1 METQEKATSNDGRE
15 TENIDAP
22 LTNADAHVSTSE
34 ARIWNNLANIKFKAL
49 YTCECSRIAGLSS
62 RALSFLLALT
72 SASSVGAWTLWQQ
85 HRNIWAVIIG
95 VGQVL
100 LIALPHFPFLKSEK
114 EFLSMSFDFEGLYL
128 RYEQLWYDFRDSTID
143 ESFAKT
149 QINELRARE
158 VEIEKAGVRCPR
170 IQRWMNRV
178 ATDAKSVLKLDLV

>member
-1 METQEKATSNDGRE
+1 M
-15 TENIDAP
+15 
-22 LTNADAHVSTSE
+22 LTVVSLLPKHESGITWLISSSKPYTPVNAQGSVAFQV
-34 ARIWNNLANIKFKAL
+34 AL
-49 YTCECSRIAGLSS
+49 YR
-62 RALSFLLALT
+62 FLLALT

-114 EFLSMSFDFEGLYL
+114 EFLAMSFDFEGLYL
-128 RYEQLWYDFRDSTID
+128 RYEQLWYDFRDGTID
-143 ESFAKT
+143 ESVAKT
-149 QINELRARE
+149 RINDLRARE

-170 IQRWMNRV
+170 IQRWMDRV